1 MMDRE
6 EQFRRN
12 HELFRIFMR
21 EVLSNPKMRQ
31 GIPQEA
37 DVIFLPEHDPE
48 LKAANL
54 ELADALSAEGK
65 KVTFV
70 KVSLVAETM
79 TVFVPRLEL
88 LESA

>member
-1 MMDRE
+1 MMERE

-12 HELFRIFMR
+12 HELFRIFTR
-21 EVLSNPKMRQ
+21 EALTNPNIRER
-31 GIPQEA
+31 IPQDAEI
-37 DVIFLPEHDPE
+37 IFLPEHDPE

-54 ELADALSAEGK
+54 ELANKLSAEGK

-79 TVFVPRLEL
+79 TVFVPKLEL
-88 LESA
+88 VESA